1 MSIQS
6 HNSRDGK
13 TDDRRMRESGIEL
26 LKIAAIFLIV
36 INHVVQTLCSENDY
50 VPYQDYV
57 LNLDTATTNAQYF
70 VLMLFR
76 HFGALG
82 NTIFFVSSAWFLLHS
97 TRFKKKKWLFLLLDV
112 WVLSVVILTV
122 FYCMTGGKIAGTV
135 VIKSVFPTLF
145 ANNWYLTCYLLFY
158 PIHPL
163 LNRLIMQM
171 SKRSLFRISAVMFTL
186 YCGVNFI
193 RDDLFFPSTIILWI
207 TLYFVMAYIQ
217 LYCTDFCQNM
227 KKNGLLLLLGLAGY
241 VGLMA
246 MTDFLGL
253 RSSLFRDRML
263 YGVTNCNPFLIL
275 MAIAMLNI
283 ARRAHFKS
291 AFVNYIASLSLLIYL
306 IHENIILRL
315 YFRPQ
320 LLQYIYTTFGYDNIL
335 LWVLVAALFVF
346 VFGLLCSLL
355 YDKTLR
361 ILVQKMSGLL
371 YPVIRKALLRIENAV
386 LWLQ

>member
-1 MSIQS
+1 
-6 HNSRDGK
+6 
-13 TDDRRMRESGIEL
+13 MRESGIEL